1 MLLLSGRGL
10 VKTQRFHNPKYIG
23 DPINAVKIFSEK
35 EADELVFLDIQAS
48 RKNQAPDFNLIK
60 DIASEAYMPF
70 SYGGGINS
78 LGYAEKILKN
88 GAEKIVLNNVLLSNP
103 GLASEMILE
112 FGASSVVACVDVKKN
127 IFGKYRVYSYV
138 QEKTIDMDFGD
149 YLKMC
154 EDIGFGEIII
164 QSVDLDGFMK
174 GYDKDLILKARE
186 NISAPLVALGSAGS
200 LEDMRDILNIGADAA
215 AAGSLFTFYGK
226 YRAVLIT
233 YPNYNEIREMLK

>member
-1 MLLLSGRGL
+1 MLKRIIPVLLLSGRGL

-112 FGASSVVACVDVKKN
+112 FGAS
-127 IFGKYRVYSYV
+127 
-138 QEKTIDMDFGD
+138 
-149 YLKMC
+149 
-154 EDIGFGEIII
+154 
-164 QSVDLDGFMK
+164 
-174 GYDKDLILKARE
+174 
-186 NISAPLVALGSAGS
+186 
-200 LEDMRDILNIGADAA
+200 
-215 AAGSLFTFYGK
+215 
-226 YRAVLIT
+226 
-233 YPNYNEIREMLK
+233 